1 MTNVFLINAHE
12 PGFGSYSPGRLNRS
26 LFDKAHDFCVRRGFN
41 VRTTH
46 SAEPWNS
53 DEEIE
58 KHLWCDYLLIQSP
71 VNWMG
76 FPWSFKRYIDLIY
89 TLDGYEKLWMGT
101 GRSRANPE
109 KNYGTKGGLHGRKYM
124 FSLTFDAPSGAFGDP
139 SEYLMQGRSVDDL
152 FFPMHVNY
160 RYLAMEA
167 LPTFSLHDVIVN
179 PNVDRDLKRF
189 ESHIEANL
197 CG

>member
-1 MTNVFLINAHE
+1 MSMTNVFLINAHE

-26 LFDKAHDFCVRRGFN
+26 LFDKAHDFCDRRGFN

-76 FPWSFKRYIDLIY
+76 FLGVLNAISTLYIPLMVMKSSGWVLAVHGLTQKKITELKVLY
-89 TLDGYEKLWMGT
+89 TV
-101 GRSRANPE
+101 ANICF
-109 KNYGTKGGLHGRKYM
+109 H
-124 FSLTFDAPSGAFGDP
+124 
-139 SEYLMQGRSVDDL
+139 
-152 FFPMHVNY
+152 
-160 RYLAMEA
+160 
-167 LPTFSLHDVIVN
+167 
-179 PNVDRDLKRF
+179 
-189 ESHIEANL
+189 
-197 CG
+197 

>member
-1 MTNVFLINAHE
+1 MANVFLINAHE
-12 PGFGSYSPGRLNRS
+12 PAFGSYSPGRLNRS
-26 LFDKAHDFCVRRGFN
+26 LFDKAHDFFVDRGLN

-53 DEEIE
+53 DEEIA

-109 KNYGTKGGLHGRKYM
+109 KNYGTKGGLQGRKYM
-124 FSLTFDAPSGAFGDP
+124 FSLTFDAPRGAFEDP
-139 SEYLMQGRSVDDL
+139 NEYLMQGRSVDDL

-179 PNVDRDLKRF
+179 PDIDRDLKRF
-189 ESHIEANL
+189 ERHLEAYF
-197 CG
+197 CE